1 MATSK
6 IQKVAVLPAVTTR
19 DPNTLPS
26 DMMNPSSY
34 QDTVPRVSA
43 GDPAN
48 KNVKT
53 TGIKMRGA
61 GAATKGFMSRGP
73 MA

>member
-6 IQKVAVLPAVTTR
+6 IKKVAAPPVVTKR

-26 DMMNPSSY
+26 NMMNPDSY
-34 QDTVPRVSA
+34 QDTVPDVSM